1 LCYEKGYGYKC
12 GVKIK
17 NAESKESIFRTIEKL
32 IEDEMTTIEV
42 DEKEK
47 TKKFSRAEL
56 KELLNKQK
64 EKAR

>member
-1 LCYEKGYGYKC
+1 
-12 GVKIK
+12 
-17 NAESKESIFRTIEKL
+17 
-32 IEDEMTTIEV
+32 MTTIEV